1 MGEAELTVDAKRF
14 ILESMTAR
22 EELKQELQQRISGYD
37 ETMLERLSLQMD
49 ELELQSRGLTQDFTD
64 MINAFKER
72 NKDRDPDEV
81 LRQVTE
87 AVSLDRQSRS

>member
-1 MGEAELTVDAKRF
+1 
-14 ILESMTAR
+14 MTAR